1 MCWERNIEISC
12 MLASVMHILCMF
24 LERSVEAQ
32 RGNTHSAYISTY
44 SKLQSRTA
52 LGGEEVG
59 SQNGKTSK
67 PAVIADCGQ
76 L

>member
-1 MCWERNIEISC
+1 MA
-12 MLASVMHILCMF
+12 ASVMRICCMC

-32 RGNTHSAYISTY
+32 RGDTHSAYISTY
-44 SKLQSRTA
+44 NKLQSRTA
-52 LGGEEVG
+52 LVGEEVG

-67 PAVIADCGQ
+67 PAVIADCVQ